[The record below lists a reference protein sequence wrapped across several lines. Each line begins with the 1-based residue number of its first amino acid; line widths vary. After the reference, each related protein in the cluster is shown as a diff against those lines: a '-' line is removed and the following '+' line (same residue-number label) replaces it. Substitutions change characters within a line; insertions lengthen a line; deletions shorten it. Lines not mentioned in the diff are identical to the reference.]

1 MNTLRHTLAFL
12 IDLAFVL
19 LMGSALAVI
28 ASFMIRLVT
37 VRFAGAWLG
46 LAFGIGLYTFV
57 WMLPLTLV
65 VLLLGQVLAPVR
77 VIHEPARDDERT
89 IES

>member
-28 ASFMIRLVT
+28 ASVMIRLVT
-37 VRFAGAWLG
+37 APFAGAWLA
-46 LAFGIGLYTFV
+46 LAFRIGLTAFV

-65 VLLLGQVLAPVR
+65 VILLGQAFAPVR
-77 VIHEPARDDERT
+77 VVGPSGREEHTNE
-89 IES
+89 